1 MCPVSAPIVPMA
13 GALGASRPIMSPRFP
28 SQVGLQVVGPRKIY
42 HAGIGIFTSHN
53 FGDD

>member
-1 MCPVSAPIVPMA
+1 MTCDVCKEDGHVV
-13 GALGASRPIMSPRFP
+13 LGASCPIMSPRFL